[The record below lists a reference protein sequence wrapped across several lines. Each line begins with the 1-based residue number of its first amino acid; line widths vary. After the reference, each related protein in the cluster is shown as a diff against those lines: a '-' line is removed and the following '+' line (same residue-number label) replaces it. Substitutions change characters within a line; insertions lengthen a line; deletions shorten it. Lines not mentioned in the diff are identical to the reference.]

1 VSLKHKAA
9 QATLATAAG
18 LGALLMSSAVAA
30 AEPPPPAPGVENQ
43 AAPEE
48 QPREEQQAEPCKGD
62 WCEILNAAKQFSAP
76 SWDQIDYPK
85 LAEVSVPVQFSVPM
99 PDVVPDLPDLMIVP
113 PALPDINL
121 GLGSAAT
128 AAGAA
133 SAITA
138 AAGAMPSLPAPKLQ
152 LPPAPKLQLPPAP
165 KLQLPPLKI
174 GAPKFPW

>member
-30 AEPPPPAPGVENQ
+30 AEPPPPVPAPAPEPGVEHQ

-48 QPREEQQAEPCKGD
+48 QPREEKQEPCKGD
-62 WCEILNAAKQFSAP
+62 WCEILNAAKQLPAP
-76 SWDQIDYPK
+76 NWDSVDYPK

-113 PALPDINL
+113 ALPDINL
-121 GLGSAAT
+121 GLGGAV
-128 AAGAA
+128 GAA
-133 SAITA
+133 SAASA
-138 AAGAMPSLPAPKLQ
+138 AASAMPSLPAPKLQ
-152 LPPAPKLQLPPAP
+152 LPPPPKPKLPM
-165 KLQLPPLKI
+165 
-174 GAPKFPW
+174 PKFDLTKLGQFPF

>member
-1 VSLKHKAA
+1 MSLKHKAA

-165 KLQLPPLKI
+165 KLQQI
-174 GAPKFPW
+174 GRAHV

>member
-85 LAEVSVPVQFSVPM
+85 LADVDVPFQFSLGL

-113 PALPDINL
+113 SLPDINL

-152 LPPAPKLQLPPAP
+152 LPPAPKLQLPP
-165 KLQLPPLKI
+165 LKI